1 VVDVRDW
8 RHAVWGANVLL
19 EKSRL
24 ANGPA
29 NHFNYESAG
38 RQLPYQIGLSVS
50 AAAAAAACV
59 WPNPTGCWRAV
70 GDGRRVPS
78 AG

>member
-50 AAAAAAACV
+50 AAAAAACALAESD
-59 WPNPTGCWRAV
+59 RLLEAV
-70 GDGRRVPS
+70 GDGRRAPS